1 MNDFEQS
8 KQMEEK
14 NVIKGKKKIFNY
26 IWILWHMKL
35 NFKFK
40 KTCQNPAT
48 KFLEQVKYKE
58 TEIVEHRTET

>member
-14 NVIKGKKKIFNY
+14 NVIKKKIFNY

-40 KTCQNPAT
+40 KISQNPAT
-48 KFLEQVKYKE
+48 KFHEQKKYKE